1 MRLSKSEFLSLEH
14 KAITFIGMSGVGK
27 TTLGNKLPRDNW
39 FHYSGDY
46 RIGTRYLS
54 EPIMD
59 NIKAEAMQVPFLR
72 ELLRSDS
79 IYIANNV
86 SIHNLTPVSTFLGK
100 LGNPELGG
108 MPLAKFKE
116 RQDMHRQAEIHA
128 MLDVPEFI
136 KKARDIYGYPHFLN
150 DVGGSICE
158 VVTAEVM
165 EVLAKHTVV
174 VYLRAD
180 EDVEGEIIKRA
191 VTNPKPMYYQPEF
204 LDEQVRVYLGE
215 NSLKTDAE
223 IHPDEFA
230 SWIFPRLIE
239 HRKPLYQKMADDHG
253 YTLDVGYHIDIEEE
267 SDLMAWIGEAL
278 GKQG

>member
-86 SIHNLTPVSTFLGK
+86 SIHTLTPVSTFLGK

-158 VVTAEVM
+158 VVTDEVM

-191 VTNPKPMYYQPEF
+191 VTHPKPMYYQPEF
-204 LDEQVRVYLGE
+204 LDEQVRVYLSE

-239 HRKPLYQKMADDHG
+239 HRKPLYQKIADDHG
-253 YTLDVGYHIDIEEE
+253 YTLDVGYHIDIKEE

-278 GKQG
+278 DKQK